1 MWEEQVCII
10 LVLSPRSDAHMVE
23 REPRKVV
30 SNGDCPL
37 WGTRVSRGTEAL
49 CWRTIWYKTL
59 EPGCI

>member
-37 WGTRVSRGTEAL
+37 WV
-49 CWRTIWYKTL
+49 L
-59 EPGCI
+59 EFQEVQRLYAGGQSGIRY